1 MSQEYD
7 KIIKENIEA
16 IILPLADKLLGI
28 SPVNMVEIPDELQR
42 TIERKPDFLKK
53 VTDKN
58 GAVYILQIEFQ
69 SSNETE
75 MVLRMLEYK
84 SMLMHKYG
92 LPVKQFVIY
101 LGNPKLSMKNDLQQF
116 MPAENEIR
124 FSYNLL
130 NIKDFES
137 EKLLESDIPEEIIL
151 AILGNYPKKDAVKII
166 QQIIKRLQQVAKNKI
181 ELQRC
186 IRQLSILS
194 KLRNLQDET
203 IKNIEAMPIHFDIET
218 DVLYK
223 RGKEEGIEIGE
234 KRAAE
239 KAQKEKIE
247 SISKLIIKKGWS
259 DKEIAETLN
268 VPIKLVKSIRD
279 KINKI

>member
-7 KIIKENIEA
+7 KIMKENIEA
-16 IILPLADKLLGI
+16 VILPLADKLFGI
-28 SPVNMVEIPDELQR
+28 SPKKMEEIPDELQR
-42 TIERKPDFLKK
+42 TIERKPDFLKR

-69 SSNETE
+69 STNETK

-101 LGNPKLSMKNDLQQF
+101 LGNAKLSMKSNLQQF
-116 MPAENEIR
+116 MPTETAIN

-130 NIKDFES
+130 NIKDFQAQ
-137 EKLLESDIPEEIIL
+137 KLLESDIPEEIIL
-151 AILGNYPKKDAVKII
+151 AILGNYPKKDAVNII
-166 QQIIKRLQQVAKNKI
+166 KQIIDRLQQVVKNSSD
-181 ELQRC
+181 LQLY

-218 DVLYK
+218 DVIYK
-223 RGKEEGIEIGE
+223 RGKLKGIEIG
-234 KRAAE
+234 
-239 KAQKEKIE
+239 KEKNLE
-247 SISKLIIKKGWS
+247 KNISKIIVKTDWS
-259 DKEIAETLN
+259 DEKIAKTLD
-268 VPIKLVKSIRD
+268 VPIKLVKKIRL
-279 KINKI
+279 KVGK